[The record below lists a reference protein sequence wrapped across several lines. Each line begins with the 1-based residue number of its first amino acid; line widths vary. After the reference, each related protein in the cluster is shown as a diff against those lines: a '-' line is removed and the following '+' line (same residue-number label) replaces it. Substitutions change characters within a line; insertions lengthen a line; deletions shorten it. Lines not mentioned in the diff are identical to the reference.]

1 MEKANRIAAIASING
16 NQDIVVAKAAD
27 VKPIPVK
34 SPLASYIPVITITKA
49 VTVHITIVS
58 INGSNTE
65 TIPSVTGLSLLTAEC
80 AIGAEP
86 NPASIEKAAL

>member
-58 INGSNTE
+58 INGSNTD

-86 NPASIEKAAL
+86 NPASFEKAAL